1 MNSNSQNKIII
12 FWVLF
17 LIINSPLFSNHP
29 FRISFQSDFTNY
41 NSQPFWLQSNRWGIN
56 DGKIRNRLLI
66 RYENQKNNL
75 IKSNAEIVQVNNRLY
90 FIEGNISVSLQK
102 YLISFGMSK
111 KALGEIDHDL
121 SSGSLILSPNAS
133 PLPKFSIE
141 SNQPISFEF
150 EPLRFEFNGG
160 ISHGLLE
167 KGIYRSR
174 PFIHEKWGY
183 VKIKKNNLSFHLG
196 LIHEAIWG
204 GETKE
209 FGTMPSSISDFMKV
223 FFVQGGKENSTVNE
237 RKNALGNHLGIWDLG
252 FSKEDKNYIF
262 KTYLQHPFE
271 DQSGARW
278 LLNWQDGLYG
288 IKIED
293 KSKRFYINKINI
305 EYVYT
310 MNQSGSTEVS
320 DSTYGWD
327 DYYNHYIY
335 LSGWTNKGRAI
346 GTPFATLG
354 ANQARPFVHIENNR
368 IKAVHLGFSGIIN
381 SKFSFRHLSSYS
393 KNYGT
398 FFDRN
403 RLNDLKINYKYS
415 SSIIQYS
422 GLLELQINNFTDND
436 KILLSLSYAYDNGEI
451 FPNSSGIEASIKYKI
466 R

>member
-12 FWVLF
+12 FWSLF
-17 LIINSPLFSNHP
+17 LITNSPLFSNHP
-29 FRISFQSDFTNY
+29 FRISFQSDFSYY
-41 NSQPFWLQSNRWGIN
+41 NSQPFWLKSNRWGIN
-56 DGKIRNRLLI
+56 DGYIRNRLLI

-75 IKSNAEIVQVNNRLY
+75 IKSNAEMVQVKNRIYIL
-90 FIEGNISVSLQK
+90 EGNISVSLQK
-102 YLISFGMSK
+102 YLISFGMNK
-111 KALGEIDHDL
+111 KSLGEIDHDL

-141 SNQPISFEF
+141 SNEPISFEL
-150 EPLRFEFNGG
+150 EPFRFDFYGG

-167 KGIYRSR
+167 KGVYISR

-183 VKIKKNNLSFHLG
+183 VKIIKNNLSFHLG

-209 FGTMPSSISDFMKV
+209 FGTIPNTISDFMRV
-223 FFVQGGKENSTVNE
+223 FFVQGGEENATANE

-278 LLNWQDGLYG
+278 VLNWQDGLYG

-293 KSKRFYINKINI
+293 KLKRFYINKINF
-305 EYVYT
+305 EFLYT
-310 MNQSGSTEVS
+310 MNQSGSREVS

-335 LSGWTNKGRAI
+335 LSGWTNKGRTI
-346 GTPFATLG
+346 GTPFATPG
-354 ANQARPFVHIENNR
+354 SNQARPFLHIENNR
-368 IKAVHLGFSGIIN
+368 IKAFHLAFSGVIN
-381 SKFSFRHLSSYS
+381 SKISFRYLSSYS
-393 KNYGT
+393 ENYGT

-403 RLNDLKINYKYS
+403 RLEDLNINYKYS
-415 SSIIQYS
+415 SKIIQYS
-422 GLLELQINNFTDND
+422 SMLELEIDNFMENDNLSCN
-436 KILLSLSYAYDNGEI
+436 LLFAYDNGEL
-451 FPNSSGIEASIKYKI
+451 FPISSGIEFSIKYKI